1 MDVCID
7 TNAIED
13 GIESISNII
22 ARLEVIVNFMVNRL
36 EGAGSEF
43 TSINYERASVNV
55 SLAQDSLNAMTNK
68 LEISKKYLNKLID
81 VIEQYN
87 KYKF

>member
-22 ARLEVIVNFMVNRL
+22 ARLEVIISFMNNKL
-36 EGAGSEF
+36 ESAGNEF
-43 TSINYERASVNV
+43 TSINYERASINIA
-55 SLAQDSLNAMTNK
+55 LAQESLNTMANK
-68 LEISKKYLNKLID
+68 LEISKKYLNKLMNI
-81 VIEQYN
+81 IEQYN
-87 KYKF
+87 KYKY